1 MEYSK
6 ENIARLVEEARVH
19 RSVYTD
25 PEIFDLEMDRIWGH
39 SWVYVGHESQVST
52 PGEFITTTIG
62 KEPVVLVRDKANA
75 IHVLYN
81 RCGHKGAK
89 VTGKPCGKSSVF
101 RCPYHGW
108 TYQLDGTLQMTPHKI
123 GYEDTGFDPKDP
135 QFSMQKVARVDSH
148 RGFVFAS
155 LAEDGPD
162 FREFLQDTIRTIDNM
177 ADRSPEGEVEIV
189 GNCLPYLHDC
199 NWKMFVENL
208 NDAVH
213 PMVAHASVG
222 KAAGKLMDSLPEGTP
237 YPTEA
242 EIIFPFGSAYE
253 LFDGMKVTTMPYG
266 HSYMGGEQSIHSSY
280 SDVPGYFD
288 SLVAGHG
295 EEKAKSVLSQNRHNT
310 TVYPSFTIKDAVQV
324 IRVVRPISVNQTL
337 IQSWHFRLKGAPE
350 QLLHRTITYSRLI
363 NSPASM
369 VGPDDWDVYARM
381 QESLNSNSA
390 EWVDMHRYL
399 GSDEQVIGSDMKKAP
414 GTSDLSMRNQY
425 QAWLEYMTT
434 EAAA

>member
-1 MEYSK
+1 MAYSNQK
-6 ENIARLVEEARVH
+6 IGQLVEEARVH
-19 RSVYTD
+19 RAVYLD
-25 PEIFDLEMDRIWGH
+25 PEIFELEMERIWGRA
-39 SWVYVGHESQVST
+39 WVYVGHESQIAG

-62 KEPVVLVRDKANA
+62 KEPVVLVRDKQGD

-89 VTGKPCGKSSVF
+89 VAVKPCGKASVL

-108 TYQLDGTLQMTPHKI
+108 TYQLDGKLQTTPHKI
-123 GYEDTGFDPKDP
+123 GYENTGFDPQDP
-135 QFSMQKVARVDSH
+135 QFSMQPVARVDSH
-148 RGFVFAS
+148 RGFVFACRAS
-155 LAEDGPD
+155 EGPD
-162 FREFLQDTIRTIDNM
+162 FREFLQDTIATIDNM
-177 ADRSPEGEVEIV
+177 VDRSPEGEVEVV

-208 NDAVH
+208 NDALH

-222 KAAGKLMDSLPEGTP
+222 KATQQLMESLPEGTP

-242 EIIFPFGSAYE
+242 EIISPFGSAYE
-253 LFDGMKVTTMPYG
+253 LFDSMKVTTMPYG
-266 HSYMGGEQSIHSSY
+266 HSYMGGEKSIHSSY
-280 SDVPGYFD
+280 ADVPGYFEA
-288 SLVAGHG
+288 LVDGHG
-295 EEKAKSVLSQNRHNT
+295 REKAEEVLSRNRHNT

-324 IRVVRPISVNQTL
+324 IRVVRPLSVNRTL

-381 QESLNSNSA
+381 QASLQSDSA

-399 GSDEQVIGSDMKKAP
+399 GSDEPVADTQMSKAP

-425 QAWLEYMTT
+425 KAWREYMTV
-434 EAAA
+434 EAAL